1 MSDCTAKGV
10 ASWAL
15 AAAVA
20 AVMAGVSSSSAGDDW
35 VRPPAL
41 KPGDTIAFVA
51 PSGPAEMPPLRRY
64 AEILEKAGYKVLIPE
79 GIVRDGKRSDDE
91 RADELNAVIRDPKVR
106 AIFPARGGYGL
117 TRIVDRIDYAALR
130 KDPKIVTGFSD
141 LTALH
146 LAIARKARLVSFHA
160 PMPMSHLW
168 QGDRP
173 EFAFEAASFRR
184 AVFADQYG
192 KGASGYTIAYPADG
206 KPEKLVGGIARGR
219 LLGGNLSLICATVG
233 TPYAIEP
240 DGAILVIE
248 DTNEAPYRD
257 RPVSL
262 PAPAGG
268 RPRCRRRGRA
278 RELRRQGPRGGGG
291 DRGRRAGLLREVEGP
306 RCHQVPGRP
315 HPAQRHAPARRPRRA
330 RRRPWQPEAARRPRP
345 ARLRSPRSLGGSRRG
360 GRGSLA
366 NPGLPGPPD
375 RGSQANP
382 CHPKGPRRALQQS
395 KAI

>member
-1 MSDCTAKGV
+1 MSDFPAKRV

-15 AAAVA
+15 AVVVA
-20 AVMAGVSSSSAGDDW
+20 AVSSSSARDPGADDDW

-79 GIVRDGKRSDDE
+79 GIVRSGKRSDDE
-91 RADELNAVIRDPKVR
+91 RAAELNAMIRDPKVR

-117 TRIVDRIDYAALR
+117 TPIVDRIDYTALR

-160 PMPMSHLW
+160 PMPMSHLA

-184 AVFADQYG
+184 AVFADPYG
-192 KGASGYTIAYPADG
+192 KGGPGYTIATPPDS
-206 KPEKLVGGIARGR
+206 KPEPLVGGVARGR
-219 LLGGNLSLICATVG
+219 LLGGNLSLVCATTG

-240 DGAILVIE
+240 RGAILVLE
-248 DTNEAPYRD
+248 DTNEAPYRID
-257 RPVSL
+257 RYLSQLRLAGALDAVAGVVL
-262 PAPAGG
+262 WDFGGNDPA
-268 RPRCRRRGRA
+268 
-278 RELRRQGPRGGGG
+278 E
-291 DRGRRAGLLREVEGP
+291 
-306 RCHQVPGRP
+306 
-315 HPAQRHAPARRPRRA
+315 
-330 RRRPWQPEAARRPRP
+330 
-345 ARLRSPRSLGGSRRG
+345 
-360 GRGSLA
+360 
-366 NPGLPGPPD
+366 
-375 RGSQANP
+375 
-382 CHPKGPRRALQQS
+382 
-395 KAI
+395 